1 MDRHDQIFFGQAAAL
16 TISSPA
22 KDAPYV
28 FLRCIKKKPD
38 GSWEKPT
45 KGEGKAVRL
54 SLEEMIMILQV
65 LNQKLQNWSSYH
77 SYKEEN
83 TQISFAWENGASQK
97 LWINIGDYSK
107 MLAFSQIELLRLL
120 MEHLLKEKIKF
131 ATISN
136 GNKKET
142 TSTNY
147 VVGKKTPA
155 YEKTPVNIPTSQPE
169 VRSQGFNASKEKE
182 ITKIEGALQGE
193 TDKAVLIIFPTGQ
206 ELWFPKSTIH
216 SNYSPNKG
224 VNQPFQI
231 DNWILKKNGI
241 IA

>member
-1 MDRHDQIFFGQAAAL
+1 MDRHDQIFFGQASAL

-22 KDAPYV
+22 KDAPHI

-38 GSWEKPT
+38 GSWERPT
-45 KGEGKAVRL
+45 LGEGKTVRL
-54 SLEEMIMILQV
+54 SLEEMIMALQV
-65 LNQKLQNWSSYH
+65 LSKKTQNWSSYH
-77 SYKEEN
+77 SYKDEN
-83 TQISFAWENGASQK
+83 TQISFAWENGSGQK

-107 MLAFSQIELLRLL
+107 MLAFAQIELLRLL
-120 MEHLLKEKIKF
+120 MEHLLKEKIEF

-136 GNKKET
+136 GAKKGT
-142 TSTNY
+142 QSSTY
-147 VVGKKTPA
+147 VVEKTTPA
-155 YEKTPVNIPTSQPE
+155 YEKSPVQIPPSQP
-169 VRSQGFNASKEKE
+169 VVKNQGYGASKEKE
-182 ITKIEGALQGE
+182 TTQVEGAIQGE
-193 TDKAVLIIFPTGQ
+193 TEKAVLINFPTGQ